1 MAENFAMEKDISI
14 INFITRLKTSINF
27 NRVEIVDYWEA
38 DLCAIGLR
46 DGDKLIYISTYNYL
60 YDKEVKFDFDKELLN
75 NDHLDEIK
83 IVETGRNVSEE
94 DLIHEIKLFLGV

>member
-1 MAENFAMEKDISI
+1 M
-14 INFITRLKTSINF
+14 
-27 NRVEIVDYWEA
+27 EIVDNWEA

-46 DGDKLIYISTYNYL
+46 NGDKLIYISTYNYH
-60 YDKEVKFDFDKELLN
+60 YDKEVKFDFDKELLK
-75 NDHLDEIK
+75 NDQIDEFK